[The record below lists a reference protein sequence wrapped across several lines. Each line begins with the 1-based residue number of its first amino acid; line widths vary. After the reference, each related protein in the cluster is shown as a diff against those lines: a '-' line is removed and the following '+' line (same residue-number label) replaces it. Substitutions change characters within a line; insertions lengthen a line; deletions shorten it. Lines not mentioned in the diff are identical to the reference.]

1 MKRLTELV
9 MKDGSAKRLQI
20 GFSLLEIL
28 ISVLVFSIGVLG
40 IAALQLKAKQSGYE
54 AVQRTLATSLATE
67 LLERM
72 RLNSSGTSLINYVTA
87 NGTQTFNSSTPPAAA
102 PNCSAGCTSTQI
114 AALDLRNFWDAL
126 NGASETRNGNQTGGL
141 VNPTT
146 CISGPADGSPG
157 TYTVT
162 IAWRGQADL
171 AWSNQGVNASTCGQG
186 SYDGPSGT
194 NGYRRILSITTWIG
208 P

>member
-1 MKRLTELV
+1 MPIKHLTESTMYKSSV
-9 MKDGSAKRLQI
+9 RHNQS
-20 GFSLLEIL
+20 GFSLLEVL

-54 AVQRTLATSLATE
+54 AVQRTVASSLAAE

-87 NGTQTFNSSTPPAAA
+87 NGTQTFSSSSPPAAA
-102 PNCSAGCTSTQI
+102 PNCSAGCNSTQI

-146 CISGPADGSPG
+146 CINGPADGSPG

-171 AWSNQGVNASTCGQG
+171 TNANASTCGNG
-186 SYDGPSGT
+186 SYDSPSGT

>member
-1 MKRLTELV
+1 M
-9 MKDGSAKRLQI
+9 
-20 GFSLLEIL
+20 LEVL

-54 AVQRTLATSLATE
+54 AVQRTIASSLAAE

-87 NGTQTFNSSTPPAAA
+87 AGTQTINSTTATTLFASTPD
-102 PNCSAGCTSTQI
+102 CSAACTSTQL
-114 AALDLRNFWDAL
+114 ATYDLSNFWNAL
-126 NGASETRNGNQTGGL
+126 IGTGELRGTANTGGL
-141 VNPTT
+141 VNPTV
-146 CISGPADGSPG
+146 CINGPATGTPG

>member
-1 MKRLTELV
+1 MVEV
-9 MKDGSAKRLQI
+9 
-20 GFSLLEIL
+20 L

-54 AVQRTLATSLATE
+54 AVQRTIASSLAAE

-72 RLNSSGTSLINYVTA
+72 RLNSSGTALVNYVP
-87 NGTQTFNSSTPPAAA
+87 NSGTQTFNSSSSPATA
-102 PNCSAGCTSTQI
+102 PDCSSGCDPSQV

-126 NGASETRNGNQTGGL
+126 NGASETRDGNQTGGL
-141 VNPTT
+141 FDPTA
-146 CISGPADGSPG
+146 CISGPNDGSPG

-171 AWSNQGVNASTCGQG
+171 TNANASTCGNG
-186 SYDGPSGT
+186 RYDSASA